1 VQAVIGGF
9 TMSLTFIQHKI
20 PFVREMME
28 VTRNLW
34 EMGWGERNG
43 GNVSYLL
50 EEETVKTYID
60 VTNVKRS
67 LALEFPVVD
76 LAGKYFIVSGT
87 GKYFKNVVFNPEENL
102 GVIRVAKDGKAIDI
116 VWGYEDGSRP
126 TSELAAH
133 FMSHMVRLKRH
144 PNHRIILHTHA
155 THSLAMTFVHDLDE
169 KLFTKTLWQM
179 CTECLVVFPDGVGI
193 IPWIVPGTNEIGQLT
208 AEKMK
213 DHRVVIWPQHGIF
226 GAGTTMDETFG
237 LVETV
242 EKAAQIYMLISAHQG
257 GIKQSLTD
265 QDLLSLAETFHVI
278 PAAGILG

>member
-1 VQAVIGGF
+1 
-9 TMSLTFIQHKI
+9 MSLTFIQHKI

-50 EEETVKTYID
+50 EEEEVKTYID
-60 VTNVKRS
+60 VTNVGRS

-87 GKYFKNVVFNPEENL
+87 GKHFKNVVFNPEENL
-102 GVIRVAKDGKAIDI
+102 GVIRVAEDGEAIDI
-116 VWGYEDGSRP
+116 IWGYEDGGRP

-133 FMSHMVRLKRH
+133 FMSHMVRLKKD

-155 THSLAMTFVHDLDE
+155 TNTLAMTFVHDLDE

-193 IPWIVPGTNEIGQLT
+193 IPWIVPGTNEIGQIT
-208 AEKMK
+208 ADKMN

-237 LVETV
+237 LIETV

-265 QDLLSLAETFHVI
+265 QELLDLAKTFSVT
-278 PAAGILG
+278 PVAGILDGK

>member
-1 VQAVIGGF
+1 
-9 TMSLTFIQHKI
+9 MSVTFIQHNI

-43 GNVSYLL
+43 GNISYLL
-50 EEETVKTYID
+50 EEEVVEQYID
-60 VTNVKRS
+60 VRKVTRT

-102 GVIRVAKDGKAIDI
+102 GVIRVTQDGKAIDVI
-116 VWGYEDGSRP
+116 WGYEDGSSP

-133 FMSHMVRLKRH
+133 FMSHMVRLKKD
-144 PNHRIILHTHA
+144 PKHRIILHTHA
-155 THSLAMTFVHDLDE
+155 TNSLAMTFVHDLDE

-193 IPWIVPGTNEIGQLT
+193 IPWIVPGTNEIGSCT
-208 AEKMK
+208 AEKMA

-226 GAGTTMDETFG
+226 GAGNTMDETFG
-237 LVETV
+237 LIETV

-265 QDLLSLAETFHVI
+265 QELLALAKTFRVT
-278 PAAGILG
+278 PVAGILEG

>member
-1 VQAVIGGF
+1 
-9 TMSLTFIQHKI
+9 MSLTFMQHKI
-20 PFVREMME
+20 PFVQEMME

-50 EEETVKTYID
+50 EEDTVKTYID

-102 GVIRVAKDGKAIDI
+102 GVIRVTKDGKAIDV

-133 FMSHMVRLKRH
+133 FMSHTVRLKRN

-193 IPWIVPGTNEIGQLT
+193 IPWIVPGTNEIGQIT

-213 DHRVVIWPQHGIF
+213 EHRVVIWPQHGIF

-265 QDLLSLAETFHVI
+265 QDLLALAKTFHVT